1 MDRLNECLRSVR
13 EKTDFVPRV
22 ALVLGSGLGD
32 YADSIQV
39 EQVLSYDEIEG
50 FPRSTV
56 LGHKGRFVFGYI
68 EETPVV
74 IMQGRVHY
82 YEGYDMKD
90 VVLPTRLMVMLGAKV
105 ILLTNAS
112 GSINL
117 SYKPG
122 DFMLMT
128 DHISS
133 LVPSPLIGPNI
144 DELGPRFPDM
154 SEVYSMRCN
163 ASIRAVA
170 QKLSI
175 PLKEGVYIQTSGPN
189 FETPHEIRAYRN
201 MGADA
206 AGMSTACEA
215 IAARHMGVEVCG
227 ISLITNYGSGVTD
240 QPLTDQEVYDMATHT
255 APIMKQ
261 LLTAAV
267 IELDNIL
274 QEGGDGRR

>member
-1 MDRLNECLRSVR
+1 MNVVDRLNACVRSVR
-13 EKTDFVPRV
+13 EKTDFVPRI

-32 YADSIQV
+32 YADGIQI
-39 EQVLSYDEIEG
+39 EQILSYDEIEG

-56 LGHKGRFVFGYI
+56 QGHKGRFVFGHI
-68 EETPVV
+68 QETPVV
-74 IMQGRVHY
+74 VMQGRVHY

-90 VVLPTRLMVMLGAKV
+90 VVLPTRLMARLGARA

-112 GSINL
+112 GCINL
-117 SYKPG
+117 SYQPG

-128 DHISS
+128 DHIAS
-133 LVPSPLIGPNI
+133 LVPSPLIGPNFE
-144 DELGPRFPDM
+144 ELGPRFPDM
-154 SEVYSMRCN
+154 SEVYSRRLN
-163 ASIRAVA
+163 AAIRTAA
-170 QKLSI
+170 RELSI

-215 IAARHMGVEVCG
+215 IAARHMGLEVCG

-240 QPLTDQEVYDMATHT
+240 QPLTDQEVYDMAIRT
-255 APIMKQ
+255 APAMKQ

-267 IELDNIL
+267 AGIDKIL
-274 QEGGDGRR
+274 LQA